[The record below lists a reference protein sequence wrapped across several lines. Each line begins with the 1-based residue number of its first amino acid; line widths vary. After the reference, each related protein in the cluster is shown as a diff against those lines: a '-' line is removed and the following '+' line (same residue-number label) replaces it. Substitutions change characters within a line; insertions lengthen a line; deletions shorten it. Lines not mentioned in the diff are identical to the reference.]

1 MGNALDCIAP
11 MNQKED
17 SRYASSSAAAATFST
32 RPFFGGKPS
41 LLSSSSS
48 TNKRA
53 NNKKGLSVSFDS
65 NDGGHDS
72 SSTIIQEQAIA
83 AALLFRHHQ
92 RNGSLPDFIRSTSV
106 VYPSPGNSKKQGG
119 LPKSSSA
126 RRRSLSD
133 LTITPQKVVNSHQS
147 AFVSHLGKCHM
158 VEKFNKKKL
167 AIESDLAKL
176 VDQNSC
182 FQELRIDS
190 LETNHFVLVHGGG
203 FGAWCWYKTMTLL
216 EETGFKVDVVDL
228 TGSGVSSSGTHTITS
243 LAHYVK
249 PLTDIFDK
257 LEDGKKVILVG
268 HDFGGACIS
277 FVMELYPSKIA
288 KAVFAAAAM
297 LSNGQSA
304 LDMFS
309 QQMGSNDVM
318 RQAQIFLY
326 GNGRNNPPTA
336 VDFDKTLLRGLF
348 FNQSSAKDVA
358 LASVSMRPIPFEPV
372 LEKLALSD
380 TNYGSIRRFYIK
392 TQEDRAISVC
402 LQETMIESDP
412 PERVFQ
418 LKGSDHAPFFSRPQG
433 LHRIFLEIAQVPPK
447 QTSSSTT
454 TELRH
459 LLANDTL

>member
-17 SRYASSSAAAATFST
+17 SRSASSSATVAATFRT

-41 LLSSSSS
+41 LFSSSSS
-48 TNKRA
+48 TNKRT
-53 NNKKGLSVSFDS
+53 NNKKGLSVSFNSAVVDD
-65 NDGGHDS
+65 DGGHD

-133 LTITPQKVVNSHQS
+133 LTITPQQVVNSHQ
-147 AFVSHLGKCHM
+147 
-158 VEKFNKKKL
+158 
-167 AIESDLAKL
+167 
-176 VDQNSC
+176 
-182 FQELRIDS
+182 ELKIDN

-228 TGSGVSSSGTHTITS
+228 TGSGVSSSDTNTITS
-243 LAHYVK
+243 LVHYVK
-249 PLTDIFDK
+249 PLTHIFDK
-257 LEDGKKVILVG
+257 LEDGEKVILVG

-277 FVMELYPSKIA
+277 FVMELYPSKVA
-288 KAVFAAAAM
+288 KAVFVAAAM

-372 LEKLALSD
+372 LEKLTLSD

-392 TQEDRAISVC
+392 TQEDRVISIC
-402 LQETMIESDP
+402 LQEAMIESDP

-433 LHRIFLEIAQVPPK
+433 LHRILVEIAQVPPK
-447 QTSSSTT
+447 QTSSSTA

>member
-17 SRYASSSAAAATFST
+17 SRYASSAATFST

-133 LTITPQKVVNSHQS
+133 LTITPQQVVNSHQE
-147 AFVSHLGKCHM
+147 LK
-158 VEKFNKKKL
+158 
-167 AIESDLAKL
+167 IE
-176 VDQNSC
+176 
-182 FQELRIDS
+182 S

-228 TGSGVSSSGTHTITS
+228 TGSGV
-243 LAHYVK
+243 
-249 PLTDIFDK
+249 
-257 LEDGKKVILVG
+257 ILVG

-288 KAVFAAAAM
+288 KAVFVAAAM
-297 LSNGQSA
+297 LGNGQSA

-402 LQETMIESDP
+402 LQEAMIESDP

-433 LHRIFLEIAQVPPK
+433 LHRILVEIAQVPPK

>member
-133 LTITPQKVVNSHQS
+133 LTITPQKVVNSH
-147 AFVSHLGKCHM
+147 
-158 VEKFNKKKL
+158 
-167 AIESDLAKL
+167 
-176 VDQNSC
+176 
-182 FQELRIDS
+182 QELRIDS